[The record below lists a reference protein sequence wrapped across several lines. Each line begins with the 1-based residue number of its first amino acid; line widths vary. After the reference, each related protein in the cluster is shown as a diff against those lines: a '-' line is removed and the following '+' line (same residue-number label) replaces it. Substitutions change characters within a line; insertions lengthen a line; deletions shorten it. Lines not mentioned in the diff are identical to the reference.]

1 MAGRKA
7 ARRVRSKPKIPRILP
22 SDASAILKRCE
33 QILEGSRELL
43 GNLPNLGIAELFS
56 RLDDSVLELAIQPDS
71 WGERTRARL
80 MSDLAPALCATM
92 RPGSARPGSARLG
105 SALNVEDVVRVTNV
119 VMPCLL
125 LELGRR
131 KGYIQVEFPLNP
143 AEQNASFRLSVS
155 PSLPARTLT
164 ADKMS
169 KVFDEVGE
177 PLVGLCY
184 FGDNESRDIVEA
196 QLIESAL
203 A

>member
-7 ARRVRSKPKIPRILP
+7 ARRVRSKPQIPRILP
-22 SDASAILKRCE
+22 SDASAIFKRCE

-43 GNLPNLGIAELFS
+43 GNLPGVGIAELLA
-56 RLDDSVLELAIQPDS
+56 RLDDSVLQLAIQPDS

-92 RPGSARPGSARLG
+92 RPGPAFK
-105 SALNVEDVVRVTNV
+105 VEDVVQVTNA

-143 AEQNASFRLSVS
+143 AEHDASFCLSVS
-155 PSLPARTLT
+155 PSVPLRTLR
-164 ADKMS
+164 ADKLF
-169 KVFDEVGE
+169 KVIHEVGE
-177 PLVGLCY
+177 ALVGLCY
-184 FGDNESRDIVEA
+184 FGDDQSREIVEA
-196 QLIESAL
+196 QLIAC
-203 A
+203 ANA

>member
-7 ARRVRSKPKIPRILP
+7 ETRVRSKPKIPRILP
-22 SDASAILKRCE
+22 SDVSAIFKRCE

-43 GNLPNLGIAELFS
+43 GNLPSLGIAELFA
-56 RLDDSVLELAIQPDS
+56 RLDDSVLQLAIQPDS

-80 MSDLAPALCATM
+80 MSDLTPALCATM
-92 RPGSARPGSARLG
+92 RPGPARPGSAF
-105 SALNVEDVVRVTNV
+105 NVEDVVRVTNA

-131 KGYIQVEFPLNP
+131 KGYVQVRFPLNP
-143 AEQNASFRLSVS
+143 AEQDASFRFSVS
-155 PSLPARTLT
+155 PSVPLRTLT
-164 ADKMS
+164 ADNMS
-169 KVFDEVGE
+169 KVIHEVDEA
-177 PLVGLCY
+177 LVGLCY

-196 QLIESAL
+196 QLIDSAL